1 MKRENLFRE
10 PERSH
15 FEIPVFPVLLQHALD
30 AVWTV
35 TIPRDERVGAWAER
49 RPICIIRV
57 VKQLSRFRDSLQNL
71 IFFPLFFLS
80 RASFFFDNFD
90 ERGCF
95 FFYSRL
101 SKAFNFKINCVSYTV
116 VPEIKREGKF
126 TCKRQSNFLIRYCNR
141 RLWFQINGKD
151 KM

>member
-71 IFFPLFFLS
+71 IFFPSSFFL
-80 RASFFFDNFD
+80 ALLSFSTISMREDV
-90 ERGCF
+90 